1 MTSREHLA
9 ANDESS
15 ASTAADTTTP
25 VRRNS
30 RFPFSTYP
38 GRFSGTTRMFRDP
51 TEPGSGTRRF
61 SSVVYSSRL
70 AGATRTFRDPIV
82 SHGLETAGTPGGRS
96 STGRRGGSRSD
107 MDRMTSKGASD
118 SSPTTSPGGNQ
129 ASTAYGGSRRA
140 SLFEWLVPKKGTGGA
155 EFSEYVSAVESG
167 SDEQQDAVH
176 DEEQDLGRGF
186 SDYESS
192 MNMNSLRRESA
203 VVEVAEEGA
212 TATIPSIDNI
222 SSDPPLTAEV
232 LEQHTRTHS
241 GGKNN
246 RSESRSSATLNG
258 NDTRDILTA
267 SAGRSLPR
275 PRGTSMS
282 SRTGG
287 DDEAGDAVLPEFHQS
302 HDETQEEITIDE
314 PTTPAAADIEDI
326 YADDVTH
333 GESRRVTFLSRTMG
347 LTVDIS
353 DPMQPQPPDEIDRE
367 HRQQHKKH
375 NEYDQWPAS
384 PCSGVIL
391 DTSPRYGTLQ
401 AFRKEMASRGI
412 NAQMFH
418 TGWKGSFLPPRD
430 IRLFMTDSRK
440 ASVLYWRYKTGP
452 FGRRTAAGGNQ
463 GLGAEDRRVIPLS
476 SLANIG
482 PAELY
487 RHGAPSSRRNLLSWL
502 SIPSSLRR
510 ANGDSPVDYR
520 KIQKDKDLDGV
531 DNGKAGLVEAVPV
544 LALSYWVEGKPRWVG
559 DHPKR
564 LLVMP
569 DSLDSFQ
576 RLSHGLRLCCLHFHN
591 YSCPQDLEDIR

>member
-1 MTSREHLA
+1 
-9 ANDESS
+9 
-15 ASTAADTTTP
+15 
-25 VRRNS
+25 
-30 RFPFSTYP
+30 
-38 GRFSGTTRMFRDP
+38 MFRDP

-61 SSVVYSSRL
+61 SSGVYSSRL
-70 AGATRTFRDPIV
+70 AGATRTFRDPII
-82 SHGLETAGTPGGRS
+82 SHGLETAGTAGGRS

-107 MDRMTSKGASD
+107 MDRMIPEGASD
-118 SSPTTSPGGNQ
+118 SSPATTAGGNQ
-129 ASTAYGGSRRA
+129 TSTANGSSRRA
-140 SLFEWLVPKKGTGGA
+140 SLYEWLVAKKGTGGG
-155 EFSEYVSAVESG
+155 EFPQYMSAVECG

-192 MNMNSLRRESA
+192 LDMNSCRRQAA

-212 TATIPSIDNI
+212 TTTIPSIDNI
-222 SSDPPLTAEV
+222 SSDPPLTAEA
-232 LEQHTRTHS
+232 LEHHTRTYS
-241 GGKNN
+241 SGKNN
-246 RSESRSSATLNG
+246 RSEGSASAALNG
-258 NDTRDILTA
+258 NDTKDILAA

-275 PRGTSMS
+275 PRSTSKS

-287 DDEAGDAVLPEFHQS
+287 GDEAGDAVLPKFHHS
-302 HDETQEEITIDE
+302 HDEAQEELTIDE
-314 PTTPAAADIEDI
+314 PATPAAADINDI
-326 YADDVTH
+326 YADDVTG
-333 GESRRVTFLSRTMG
+333 GEPRRVTFLSGTMG

-353 DPMQPQPPDEIDRE
+353 DPMQPQPPDDFDRE
-367 HRQQHKKH
+367 HRQQHKKRDD
-375 NEYDQWPAS
+375 YDQWPAS

-412 NAQMFH
+412 NAQQMFH
-418 TGWKGSFLPPRD
+418 TGLKGSFLPPRD

-452 FGRRTAAGGNQ
+452 FGRGAAAGANQ

-487 RHGAPSSRRNLLSWL
+487 RQGAPSSRRNLLSWL

-510 ANGDSPVDYR
+510 ANEDAPVGYG

-531 DNGKAGLVEAVPV
+531 DKGTAGLVEAVPV
-544 LALSYWVEGKPRWVG
+544 LALSYWVEGEPRWVG
-559 DHPKR
+559 DQPKR
-564 LLVMP
+564 LLVRP

-576 RLSHGLRLCCLHFHN
+576 RLSHGLRLSCLHFHN